1 MMKAL
6 AQTRPDAELEY
17 TPFRKTTHG
26 PRGEVPEQLVSL
38 LSPGSAA
45 ADRYR
50 SLRYTVETLR
60 TETGLPVIAVTSP
73 SSGDGKT
80 VTVLNLAGA
89 FAQAKDARV
98 LVIDG
103 DLRKPSVASYLG
115 LDNDRL
121 PGLSRA
127 LRSPTCALD
136 DILHRLDEYNLWVVP
151 AGPPEPSPCELLN
164 SQRLA
169 MIIREARRNF
179 DCILID
185 TPPVLLPDCRL
196 IERWVDGF
204 LMLVTAHKTPRKLL
218 TEALNELDPAKV
230 FGLVFNGDDRGLARY
245 YGYYQYGGTDAA
257 HAAARRSRWWRRSP
271 RR

>member
-1 MMKAL
+1 MKAI
-6 AQTRPDAELEY
+6 AQTRPDAA
-17 TPFRKTTHG
+17 PGFASFRTAHRS
-26 PRGEVPEQLVSL
+26 PRGEVAEQLVSL
-38 LSPGSAA
+38 LSPGTPA

-50 SLRYTVETLR
+50 SLRYTVESLR
-60 TETGLPVIAVTSP
+60 TETGLPVIPVTSP

-89 FAQAKDARV
+89 FAQAKDSRV

-115 LDNDRL
+115 LDARFR
-121 PGLSRA
+121 GLSTA
-127 LRSPTCALD
+127 LRSGACELD
-136 DILHRLDEYNLWVVP
+136 DIVHHLEEFNLWVVP

-164 SQRLA
+164 SPRLA
-169 MIIREARRNF
+169 AIIREARRNF
-179 DCILID
+179 DCIFID

-204 LMLVTAHKTPRKLL
+204 LVLVTAHKTPRKLL

-230 FGLVFNGDDRGLARY
+230 FGLVFNGDDRAYARY
-245 YGYYQYGGTDAA
+245 YGYYQYGGTEAA
-257 HAAARRSRWWRRSP
+257 EAASRDRWWRRSP
-271 RR
+271 KR